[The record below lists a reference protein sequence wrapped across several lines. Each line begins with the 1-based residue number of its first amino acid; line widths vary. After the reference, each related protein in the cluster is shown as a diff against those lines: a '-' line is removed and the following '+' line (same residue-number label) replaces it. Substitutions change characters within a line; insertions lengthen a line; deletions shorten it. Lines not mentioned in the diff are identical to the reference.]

1 MMSKVTESSTAYV
14 VGQPETTESILVAT
28 LDLPPKYAWF
38 NELNA
43 EERLRFFAGLWE
55 VLTTMKNLSLP
66 NGRQR
71 SRMAAVN
78 EFTRG
83 WQATV
88 ELEASPETRISFER
102 GREDIEHGRLASY
115 EEVFN
120 DV

>member
-1 MMSKVTESSTAYV
+1 
-14 VGQPETTESILVAT
+14 
-28 LDLPPKYAWF
+28 
-38 NELNA
+38 
-43 EERLRFFAGLWE
+43 
-55 VLTTMKNLSLP
+55 
-66 NGRQR
+66 
-71 SRMAAVN
+71 MAAVN

>member
-43 EERLRFFAGLWE
+43 EARLRFFAGLWE
-55 VLTTMKNLSLP
+55 VLTMKNLSLP

-78 EFTRG
+78 EYIRG

-102 GREDIEHGRLASY
+102 GREDMKHGRLASY
-115 EEVFN
+115 EEVFS